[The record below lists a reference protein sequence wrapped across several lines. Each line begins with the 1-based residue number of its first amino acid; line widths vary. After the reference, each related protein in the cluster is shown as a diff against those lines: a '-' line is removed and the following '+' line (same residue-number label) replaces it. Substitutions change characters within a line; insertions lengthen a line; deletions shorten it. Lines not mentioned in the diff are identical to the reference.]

1 MKKTKIVIT
10 IGPSSDK
17 KSILLQLIK
26 SGIDVARLNL
36 SHGDQETHKEYIRL
50 LRNIDSTIPIIVDLK
65 GSEIRVKGLKKPLSI
80 KKNDILKISGNKVKN
95 TIPVSY
101 KNIHNAVKKG
111 SLILLDDG
119 LIKLRVI
126 KIIKELVYC
135 KALNT
140 NTLKDNKKIT
150 IPGAKLSIYVP
161 TEQDKK
167 GIEFAIENN
176 IEFIALSFLKTKNEV
191 VRAKKLVKNSK
202 IKIISKIETVEAV
215 KNFDEILK
223 SSDGIMIARGD
234 LGVELPPEEVPYIQ
248 KQIIKKCNNAGKPVI
263 TATQMLES
271 MINNP
276 LPTRAEISDV
286 ANAILDGTDA
296 VMLSG
301 ESAIGKFPVD
311 AIRIMSRIAN
321 KVENMIVHNIKIK
334 HISVSENIS
343 HAVNELAKRLG
354 DKIIVTTVTGFTAQ
368 MIARFK
374 PVKPIIAVTH
384 DETVRNQLMLS
395 WGIKPIV
402 FSKKIKHGHNAVYES
417 VRECFKNKIVTRND
431 RLIITGGI
439 STGEVSHTN
448 LIEVH
453 LVSDF
458 VER

>member
-1 MKKTKIVIT
+1 MKKTKIVCT

-17 KSILLQLIK
+17 KSVLSQLIK
-26 SGIDVARLNL
+26 SGMDVARLNL
-36 SHGDQETHKEYIRL
+36 SHGNQETHKEYIRL
-50 LRNIDSTIPIIVDLK
+50 LRNVDSTIPIIADLK
-65 GSEIRVKGLKKPLSI
+65 GSEIRVKGLKKPFSI

-101 KNIHNAVKKG
+101 KKIHNAVKKG

-140 NTLKDNKKIT
+140 NTLKDNKKVT

-167 GIEFAIENN
+167 DIDFAIENN

-191 VRAKKLVKNSK
+191 LRAKKLLKDSK

-215 KNFDEILK
+215 KNFDDILK
-223 SSDGIMIARGD
+223 VSDGIMVARGD
-234 LGVELPPEEVPYIQ
+234 LGVELPPEDVPYIQ
-248 KQIIKKCNNAGKPVI
+248 KQIIQKCNNVGKPVI

-276 LPTRAEISDV
+276 LPTRAETSDI

-301 ESAIGKFPVD
+301 ESAIGKFPID
-311 AIRIMSRIAN
+311 AVRIMSKIAN
-321 KVENMIVHNIKIK
+321 KIENMIVHNIKIK
-334 HISVSENIS
+334 SISISENIS

-384 DETVRNQLMLS
+384 DEKVRNQLMLS

-402 FSKKIKHGHNAVYES
+402 FSKNIKHGHNAVNQA
-417 VRECFKNKIVTRND
+417 VRECYKNNIVTKNNK
-431 RLIITGGI
+431 LILTGGI
-439 STGEVSHTN
+439 SRGEVGYTN
-448 LIEVH
+448 IIEVH

-458 VER
+458 VKK